1 MPIPKPSAFTPPN
14 SNTDNGNNSAPHTDT
29 ATTTKATLT
38 NSEVVD
44 NKSTVRKTSETTA
57 LTALLKQVVCDFRCS
72 REARGNA
79 GYQTLLDMMTQQYG
93 QTANSLQHQQI
104 NQRLVL
110 FQQMLA
116 AQQRQ
121 DWLSLA
127 DTLEYELAPLLTAT
141 EAGQS

>member
-14 SNTDNGNNSAPHTDT
+14 SNTDNGNDSPPHTDNVPT
-29 ATTTKATLT
+29 VKATLT
-38 NSEVVD
+38 NSKVVD
-44 NKSTVRKTSETTA
+44 SKSTERKTSETTA

-79 GYQTLLDMMTQQYG
+79 GYQTLLDMMTQQCD
-93 QTANSLQHQQI
+93 QTADSPQHQQI

-127 DTLEYELAPLLTAT
+127 DTLEYELAPLLTTT
-141 EAGQS
+141 ETGQS